1 MADDIKEPPKKGL
14 IRGLLGRKQVPK
26 SQKKEKEREDNAWK
40 KKLFGYLEGF
50 KKSFAAMEGGGGE
63 KKKGGIFGGLMGL
76 VKKMFPAGLLAAI
89 PAALMGM
96 LGTLGIGI
104 LIVGAFAAVWSMVA
118 DGFSGWLKAEK
129 GEWGNIDKISGF
141 IGGFFGGT
149 GSGFFNAVKQALKG
163 RCCGNDAWYT
173 IWTSWYNNWWY
184 YRNGYWW
191 YCWLAWW

>member
-1 MADDIKEPPKKGL
+1 
-14 IRGLLGRKQVPK
+14 
-26 SQKKEKEREDNAWK
+26 
-40 KKLFGYLEGF
+40 
-50 KKSFAAMEGGGGE
+50 MEGGGGE

-163 RCCGNDAWYT
+163 GVVGMTLGIPFGPPGIIIGGIIGMVIGGIA
-173 IWTSWYNNWWY
+173 
-184 YRNGYWW
+184 G
-191 YCWLAWW
+191 WLGGEKIAKWVDSGVKKFRSIFDLPEALSDEQKN